1 MLLIIQCFI
10 RLESLELVMC
20 MIDSNLRVR
29 TKCRLL
35 GAQLI
40 TQARFN
46 DTIIF
51 IDKTFNVIQY
61 LVTSKRSFVILIA
74 FLTLNIICTIII
86 IQKERGCS
94 VGKHVSLSAR
104 GCGFETRNLMPS
116 CRGGGR

>member
-1 MLLIIQCFI
+1 MQCFI

-86 IQKERGCS
+86 ITD
-94 VGKHVSLSAR
+94 VLSTFGR
-104 GCGFETRNLMPS
+104 FQCVTPIVCMKNVDLMKIS
-116 CRGGGR
+116 ALNS